1 MTDTPAVPRYKMVR
15 DHIIRNIRSGA
26 WLPDSK
32 IPSENEL
39 VRELDVSR
47 MTVNRAL
54 RELTAE
60 GMLRRVQ
67 GLGSFVAGPQPQSVL
82 LELRNIADEIRERGH
97 DYHAEVLCLEEEQA
111 SPSLAAYMYLE
122 KDQTVFH
129 SMIVHHENE
138 IPVQLEDRY
147 VSRAAA
153 PGYLDNDFSKMTP
166 NEFLVK
172 AAPAEE
178 VEHLVEACL
187 PDDTVADALR
197 METNQPC
204 LLLHRR
210 TWSAG
215 QVVSSAK
222 LYHPG
227 DRYRLGAHFHS
238 SPTGNPV
245 D

>member
-1 MTDTPAVPRYKMVR
+1 MSDQAPVPRYKMVR

-26 WLPDSK
+26 WAADSK

-54 RELTAE
+54 RELTSE

-97 DYHAEVLCLEEEQA
+97 AYHAEILCLEEEAA
-111 SPSLAAYMYLE
+111 SPALAAYMYLE
-122 KDQTVFH
+122 GDNKVFH

-147 VSRAAA
+147 VSKAVV
-153 PGYLDNDFSKMTP
+153 PGYRDNDFTSITP

-187 PDDTVADALR
+187 PDETVADALR
-197 METNQPC
+197 MEPGQPC

-210 TWSAG
+210 TWSSG
-215 QVVSSAK
+215 KVVSSAK

-238 SPTGNPV
+238 SPTGQPV